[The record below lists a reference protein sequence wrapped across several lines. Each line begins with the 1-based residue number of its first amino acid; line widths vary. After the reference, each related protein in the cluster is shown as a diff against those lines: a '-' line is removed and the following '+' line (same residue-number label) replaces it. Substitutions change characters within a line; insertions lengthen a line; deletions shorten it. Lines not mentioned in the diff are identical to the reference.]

1 MNQNSNEQSL
11 PVGERIKR
19 FREGAGLSIDDLSVR
34 TGLSAEEL
42 EQIEK
47 NMISPALGILT
58 KICGGLGIR
67 LGHFFQQGPRKFY
80 AIVRAGEAEV
90 ATRFADKDGVDHGY
104 AYKSLGW
111 EKRKQTMDPFLVTLT
126 PPSGPADKEIEPE
139 KPLSHDGEEF
149 LYMLE
154 GQIEVQ
160 LQGQD
165 IVMNPGDSIYFDAS
179 VPHRVIHVGDIPA
192 KVLLVFNLP
201 QSSSHFETSRTPT

>member
-1 MNQNSNEQSL
+1 MNQNAHEQSL
-11 PVGERIKR
+11 PVGDRIKR
-19 FREGAGLSIDDLSVR
+19 FRVGAGLSLDDLSAR
-34 TGLSAEEL
+34 TGLQAEEL
-42 EQIEK
+42 ERIEK

-80 AIVRAGEAEV
+80 SVVRAEEEEV

-104 AYKSLGW
+104 VYRSLGW

-126 PPSGPADKEIEPE
+126 PPSAPDGKKIEPE

-149 LYMLE
+149 LYILA

-179 VPHRVIHVGDIPA
+179 MSHRVIHIGDIPA

-201 QSSSHFETSRTPT
+201 QSGDKDIP